1 MKLKLEQTYNN
12 ICPFYE
18 SARQARTERRERNK
32 EKKKENTLKRIKIRE
47 DCLKKAVVTK
57 DSYIGTKEPMS
68 WSERGIKRIG
78 YHTFFIDRRNLSFTI
93 RRKPSNSE
101 ISKFEQSTIDE
112 IDAFGHLKTIGQCKI
127 KPENLI

>member
-12 ICPFYE
+12 IYPFYE

-32 EKKKENTLKRIKIRE
+32 EKKKENALKRIKIRE

-68 WSERGIKRIG
+68 WSERGIKELDIIHFLLIEEICHSRYAESLPIVK
-78 YHTFFIDRRNLSFTI
+78 YLNLS
-93 RRKPSNSE
+93 
-101 ISKFEQSTIDE
+101 
-112 IDAFGHLKTIGQCKI
+112 
-127 KPENLI
+127 NLQ